1 MTTISDVYS
10 PRTKFR
16 CSRLRGARIGST
28 ICQYCAVGCSQL
40 GFFKGDTLI
49 DVEGDPR
56 SSVNQGRL
64 CPKGSSTFALND
76 NPYRKVKPMYR
87 APGTDKWEEV
97 SLDWILDTVAKRI
110 WDSRK
115 RGFVEKDG
123 KTGITV
129 NNCANI
135 GFIGGSA
142 NDNEECYLFRKLFT
156 GGLGILPVENSARYC
171 HSTTVAALSPTFGFG
186 ACTNPPRDLMNS
198 DCIVI
203 MGSNMAEAHPVA
215 FYWPMQAKKKGA
227 VTIHVDPRYTRT
239 SAACDHHVH
248 IRPGTDIAFLSG
260 IIRYILKNEL
270 WFKEYVL
277 AFTNASIIINPK
289 FRFDDVTGL
298 FNGWDPE
305 KRSYSEEV
313 DSWDYVYETGPDGK
327 RGEPKRD
334 PTLQDPHCVMQLLRR
349 QVEKYTPEMVGEICG
364 CRACDVVKVAEFM
377 ARNSGR
383 DKTTAFCY
391 ATGFTQ
397 HSSGTQIIRT
407 CAILQL
413 LLGNI
418 GRPGGGILAL
428 RGHSNVQGATDIPTL
443 FGDLPNY
450 IPLPEIAP
458 QNATLKDYLENGHGF
473 SGARDKQDG
482 MWKLETERGS
492 WKALPKYMISLLKA
506 WYGDAATADNEYGY
520 QWLPKLG
527 GNQSLT
533 VTMERALK
541 GEVEGLL
548 VFGQNLAVTNPNA
561 GWSRDALRSLKW
573 LVVCDMFE
581 NETASVWYADPTGPA
596 PKDCQTEVFYLP
608 TSSLMEKDGSANN
621 TERLMQWHDRIRVSP
636 GDCRSDAWWTYQL
649 GKRLKAMA
657 ESEGLPRDEG
667 LRALTW
673 MYDDAPG
680 AVNAQGL
687 PRIEGDC
694 DIDAVALEMNGVDLK
709 TGKPIQGSGE
719 LRDDGSTL
727 CGCRL
732 LSGFINEDGEN
743 LMKRREA
750 GTPDHEIDLYYRYA
764 WPLNSRVLY
773 NRCSSDLNGKPWSER
788 KKLVWWDEASQ
799 SWVGFDHPQ
808 FDASA
813 APSEQA
819 NAFGVHTDGRAW
831 LFVPYGIKE
840 GPFPVYYETS
850 ESPYKNLL
858 WSTDRVPDVRII
870 EDKLNPMVSPGDPNY
885 PTVMT
890 TYHMTEHWLSGAMTR
905 HTPWLVALQPASFI
919 EIAPEVAES
928 IGVTTG
934 GYVSVKSPRT
944 EIQVRAL
951 VTPRLRIGRI
961 NGKPASIAGRFV
973 CSGYK
978 GVMCDPITND
988 LSPADMAPD
997 GLIPSS
1003 KGFVVKIDKPEMSK
1017 IRKAVP
1023 EPVEYPES
1031 MTKPVPDTPWAAQP
1045 EGRN

>member
-277 AFTNASIIINPK
+277 AFTNASTIINPK

-377 ARNSGR
+377 ARNSCR

-418 GRPGGGILAL
+418 A
-428 RGHSNVQGATDIPTL
+428 V
-443 FGDLPNY
+443 
-450 IPLPEIAP
+450 
-458 QNATLKDYLENGHGF
+458 
-473 SGARDKQDG
+473 
-482 MWKLETERGS
+482 
-492 WKALPKYMISLLKA
+492 
-506 WYGDAATADNEYGY
+506 
-520 QWLPKLG
+520 
-527 GNQSLT
+527 
-533 VTMERALK
+533 RA
-541 GEVEGLL
+541 
-548 VFGQNLAVTNPNA
+548 
-561 GWSRDALRSLKW
+561 
-573 LVVCDMFE
+573 
-581 NETASVWYADPTGPA
+581 
-596 PKDCQTEVFYLP
+596 
-608 TSSLMEKDGSANN
+608 
-621 TERLMQWHDRIRVSP
+621 
-636 GDCRSDAWWTYQL
+636 
-649 GKRLKAMA
+649 A
-657 ESEGLPRDEG
+657 ES
-667 LRALTW
+667 
-673 MYDDAPG
+673 
-680 AVNAQGL
+680 
-687 PRIEGDC
+687 
-694 DIDAVALEMNGVDLK
+694 
-709 TGKPIQGSGE
+709 
-719 LRDDGSTL
+719 
-727 CGCRL
+727 
-732 LSGFINEDGEN
+732 
-743 LMKRREA
+743 
-750 GTPDHEIDLYYRYA
+750 
-764 WPLNSRVLY
+764 WP
-773 NRCSSDLNGKPWSER
+773 
-788 KKLVWWDEASQ
+788 
-799 SWVGFDHPQ
+799 
-808 FDASA
+808 
-813 APSEQA
+813 
-819 NAFGVHTDGRAW
+819 
-831 LFVPYGIKE
+831 
-840 GPFPVYYETS
+840 
-850 ESPYKNLL
+850 
-858 WSTDRVPDVRII
+858 
-870 EDKLNPMVSPGDPNY
+870 
-885 PTVMT
+885 
-890 TYHMTEHWLSGAMTR
+890 
-905 HTPWLVALQPASFI
+905 
-919 EIAPEVAES
+919 
-928 IGVTTG
+928 
-934 GYVSVKSPRT
+934 
-944 EIQVRAL
+944 
-951 VTPRLRIGRI
+951 
-961 NGKPASIAGRFV
+961 
-973 CSGYK
+973 
-978 GVMCDPITND
+978 
-988 LSPADMAPD
+988 
-997 GLIPSS
+997 
-1003 KGFVVKIDKPEMSK
+1003 
-1017 IRKAVP
+1017 
-1023 EPVEYPES
+1023 
-1031 MTKPVPDTPWAAQP
+1031 
-1045 EGRN
+1045 